1 MRPPYTRV
9 FFHTR
14 ARESGA
20 ARDARRPARA
30 WRRRRWVEKNIAHP
44 FAPRAGASGVRA
56 SSTAVECASDADVA
70 KGCGA
75 RVGIGCR
82 AYRIVDVVV
91 AACETGIG
99 DMYSCARVMGVGVG
113 GGAVSAAR
121 GASMGVDKMTPAMT
135 MMGWGRRRGAR
146 VAMGAKKAKR
156 GGGNQDDYS
165 SDFALYGSFDEDYG
179 EGAGLLLGKQE
190 LRGGAGVGRGKK
202 KAGYDAVAGVLD
214 ALANERKARRSSSP
228 APASGGGVG
237 YAKKSAAYDVDD
249 EETGAESNGDD
260 FVAAPAAKAAA
271 PKPKLKPKPVAKPKQ
286 VEDVDPVSTTAKA
299 AKTLQKWGF
308 VDADVTA
315 ALDAVSA
322 SVGDGA
328 TAKKRQVA
336 ALDWL
341 LANCEFDRVPDEYK
355 LEAQQARAQN

>member
-1 MRPPYTRV
+1 
-9 FFHTR
+9 
-14 ARESGA
+14 
-20 ARDARRPARA
+20 
-30 WRRRRWVEKNIAHP
+30 VEKNIAHP
-44 FAPRAGASGVRA
+44 FAPRAGAGGVRA
-56 SSTAVECASDADVA
+56 SSTAVECAGDAGVE

-91 AACETGIG
+91 AACEAGIG

-121 GASMGVDKMTPAMT
+121 GASMRVDKVTPAMT
-135 MMGWGRRRGAR
+135 MMGRGHRRGAR

-228 APASGGGVG
+228 APVSDGGVG
-237 YAKKSAAYDVDD
+237 YAKKSAYDVDD
-249 EETGAESNGDD
+249 EETGAESNVDD
-260 FVAAPAAKAAA
+260 FVAAPAAKAAV

-308 VDADVTA
+308 VDADATA

>member
-1 MRPPYTRV
+1 
-9 FFHTR
+9 
-14 ARESGA
+14 
-20 ARDARRPARA
+20 
-30 WRRRRWVEKNIAHP
+30 
-44 FAPRAGASGVRA
+44 
-56 SSTAVECASDADVA
+56 
-70 KGCGA
+70 
-75 RVGIGCR
+75 
-82 AYRIVDVVV
+82 
-91 AACETGIG
+91 
-99 DMYSCARVMGVGVG
+99 MYSCARVMGVGVG

-121 GASMGVDKMTPAMT
+121 GASMRVDKVTPAMT
-135 MMGWGRRRGAR
+135 MMGRGHRRGAR

-228 APASGGGVG
+228 APVSDGGVG
-237 YAKKSAAYDVDD
+237 YAKKSAYDVDD
-249 EETGAESNGDD
+249 EETGAESNVDD
-260 FVAAPAAKAAA
+260 FVAAPAAKAAV

-308 VDADVTA
+308 VDADVTV

>member
-1 MRPPYTRV
+1 MR
-9 FFHTR
+9 
-14 ARESGA
+14 
-20 ARDARRPARA
+20 
-30 WRRRRWVEKNIAHP
+30 
-44 FAPRAGASGVRA
+44 
-56 SSTAVECASDADVA
+56 
-70 KGCGA
+70 
-75 RVGIGCR
+75 
-82 AYRIVDVVV
+82 
-91 AACETGIG
+91 
-99 DMYSCARVMGVGVG
+99 
-113 GGAVSAAR
+113 
-121 GASMGVDKMTPAMT
+121 VDKMTRAMAMT
-135 MMGWGRRRGAR
+135 GRGQRRGAR

-237 YAKKSAAYDVDD
+237 YVKKSAAYDVED
-249 EETGAESNGDD
+249 EELGAESNGDD

-271 PKPKLKPKPVAKPKQ
+271 PAPAAPKPKPKPKPAAKPKQ

-355 LEAQQARAQN
+355 LEAQQARA